1 MNRVPLCHA
10 NAVGW
15 GINLGS
21 VLEGS
26 VFLLLFWIFLNTGI
40 VAVRLMRTHR
50 CDNVAGDFCLISV
63 E

>member
-26 VFLLLFWIFLNTGI
+26 VFLLLFWIFLNTGD
-40 VAVRLMRTHR
+40 R
-50 CDNVAGDFCLISV
+50 CCEVDAYTQM
-63 E
+63 